1 MKAMGDILKKLNYIM
16 NSKQKRQYVFV
27 TAVALIGSVWELLGV
42 SSLLPFIQTIMTPE
56 EAKKEWY
63 VAFFSRWFRMDTPI
77 QMMTVM
83 GILII
88 IVYILKNAY
97 LMMSSYVQAWYS
109 TSVQRDLSIKTANTF
124 LHSSYLFHLGVNSSV
139 LIRTINQDVV
149 GVFAVFFYLFRVL
162 AEVFTIAAISAYIVM
177 LDPILAFS
185 LVGILGSCMLI
196 LFFGLKKLVK
206 MFGRIGQDC
215 EAKMLQ
221 YLTQA
226 FTGIKE
232 IMVMNRQKYFEDS
245 FDRSCSLNARAAKRN
260 NFLNVIPTNVYEVVC
275 IGGLIGVVI
284 VRLHMIE
291 DITGFV
297 TNLAIIAAASFR
309 LFPAVSRLTTN
320 LNAIMYNRPRLD
332 SMYEMLKSIEDEAS
346 YQLRNVDPDKVE
358 PLVFERELRIDKI
371 TWKYP
376 AGKEEV
382 LTELELTIHKGQSI
396 ALIGPSGAGK
406 TTLADVILGLLAPQK
421 GKILL
426 DGVDVYENLPGW
438 SRIIGYVPQAV
449 YLTDDTVRNNVA
461 FGVYEEQIDEDKIWR
476 ALEEAQLAAFVRELP
491 EGLDTM
497 VGERGVRLSGG
508 QRQRI
513 AIARALYE
521 NPEILVLDEA
531 TSALDTETETAVMES
546 IDSLHGTKTMIIV
559 AHRLTTIRNCDM
571 IYEIKDGIALL
582 RDKGEV
588 LSKQYREL
596 DADSLHG

>member
-1 MKAMGDILKKLNYIM
+1 M
-16 NSKQKRQYVFV
+16 NRKQKQQYIFV
-27 TAVALIGSVWELLGV
+27 TVIALIGSVWELLGV
-42 SSLLPFIQTIMTPE
+42 SSLLPFIETIMTPE
-56 EAKKEWY
+56 VAKNQWY
-63 VAFFSRWFRMDTPI
+63 VAFFSRWFPMDTPV

-88 IVYILKNAY
+88 MVYILKNAY
-97 LMMSSYVQAWYS
+97 LVMSSYVQAWYS

-124 LHSSYLFHLGVNSSV
+124 LNSSYLFHLGVNSSV

-149 GVFAVFFYLFRVL
+149 GVFAVFFYIFRVL
-162 AEVFTIAAISAYIVM
+162 AEIFTIAAISAYIVM

-245 FDRSCSLNARAAKRN
+245 FDQSCSLNARAAKRN

-284 VRLHMIE
+284 VRLHMI
-291 DITGFV
+291 DNIAGFV
-297 TNLAIIAAASFR
+297 TNLAIIAAAAFR

-332 SMYEMLKSIEDEAS
+332 SMYEMLKSIEKEAT
-346 YQLRNVDPDKVE
+346 YQKKDIDPDKVE
-358 PLVFERELRIDKI
+358 PLTFHQELKIDRI

-376 AGKEEV
+376 AGKEAV
-382 LTELELTIHKGQSI
+382 LKELELTIQKGQSI

-426 DGVDVYENLPGW
+426 DGVDVYGNLPGW
-438 SRIIGYVPQAV
+438 SKIIGYVPQAV
-449 YLTDDTVRNNVA
+449 YLTDDTIRNNVA
-461 FGVYEEQIDEDKIWR
+461 FGVYEHQIEEDKIWN
-476 ALEEAQLAAFVRELP
+476 ALEEAQLAPFVRGLP

-559 AHRLTTIRNCDM
+559 AHRLTTIRNCDR
-571 IYEIKDGIALL
+571 IYEIKDGVAI
-582 RDKGEV
+582 RRNKEEV
-588 LSKQYREL
+588 LGKEQSY
-596 DADSLHG
+596 

>member
-1 MKAMGDILKKLNYIM
+1 MKAIRDILSKLNYIM
-16 NSKQKRQYVFV
+16 NRKQKLQYLFV
-27 TAVALIGSVWELLGV
+27 TAVALIGSIWELLGV
-42 SSLLPFIQTIMTPE
+42 SAILPFIQSIMTPE

-63 VAFFSRWFRMDTPI
+63 VAFFSRWFEMETPI

-83 GILII
+83 GVMII
-88 IVYILKNAY
+88 IVYILKNIY
-97 LMMSSYVQAWYS
+97 LMCSSYIQAWYS
-109 TSVQRDLSIKTANTF
+109 TGVQRDLSIRTANIF
-124 LHSSYLFHLGVNSSV
+124 LHSSYLFHLNVNSSI

-162 AEVFTIAAISAYIVM
+162 AEVFTITAISAYIVM
-177 LDPILAFS
+177 LDPILAIS

-206 MFGRIGQDC
+206 TFGRIGQDC
-215 EAKMLQ
+215 DAKMLQ

-226 FTGIKE
+226 FNGIKE
-232 IMVMNRQKYFEDS
+232 IMVMNRQSYFEES
-245 FDRSCSLNARAAKRN
+245 FSKSCTLSARAAKRN

-284 VRLHMIE
+284 VRLHMTDDIE
-291 DITGFV
+291 GFV
-297 TNLAIIAAASFR
+297 TKLAIVAVAAFR

-332 SMYEMLKSIEDEAS
+332 SMYAMLKSIENEKTYQVKAHDEEEA
-346 YQLRNVDPDKVE
+346 E
-358 PLVFERELRIDKI
+358 PLKFDHELKIDRI

-376 AGKEEV
+376 SGKEAV
-382 LTELELTIHKGQSI
+382 LKDLELTLKKGQSI

-449 YLTDDTVRNNVA
+449 YLTDDTIRNNVA
-461 FGVYEEQIDEDKIWR
+461 FGIYEDQIDEAKIWH
-476 ALEEAQLAAFVRELP
+476 ALEEAQLAAFVKDLP

-546 IDSLHGTKTMIIV
+546 IDSLHGSKTMIIV
-559 AHRLTTIRNCDM
+559 AHRLTTIRNCDD
-571 IYEIKDGIALL
+571 IYEIKDGIAVR
-582 RDKGEV
+582 RDKEEVLGEV
-588 LSKQYREL
+588 LKKNN
-596 DADSLHG
+596 